1 MHIFIKRGEE
11 KITLAKT
18 EPINGENIKLSIDSK
33 LQENIYA
40 QMNNEKGASVALHP
54 QTGEV
59 LAMVS
64 SPSYNSNT
72 KVTYITKTIS
82 NKWKESEYAHNENRF
97 NNAYSPGSTMKLI
110 TASIGLDEK
119 VLNPND
125 TIVLKGLIGKKVVI
139 GEIIMLLE

>member
-1 MHIFIKRGEE
+1 M
-11 KITLAKT
+11 
-18 EPINGENIKLSIDSK
+18 
-33 LQENIYA
+33 
-40 QMNNEKGASVALHP
+40 ALHP

-119 VLNPND
+119 VLNPNY
-125 TIVLKGLIGKKVVI
+125 TIDVKGVNWQKVVT
-139 GEIIMLLE
+139 GAIIMLLE